1 MVRPEHRGR
10 PEVRGTANRR
20 VEERTPQPAGSVGR
34 SPMPPFVGRADALA
48 VLDGAWARS
57 LVGGGELV
65 LVGGEAGAGKTRLAA
80 EFARSVR
87 DGGAAVLRGTC
98 EPDLAP
104 PHQPWVQVL
113 EQVLE
118 AVPALALPPA
128 LAALVEPA
136 GVGPPA
142 DAALARA
149 RLHAA
154 FAQVLAA
161 AAHRGPTLVV
171 LDDLHWAGPQTLA
184 VLGHLARTGPP
195 ARTVVLG
202 TFRDTG
208 DERGDP
214 LDRCLADLRRHDT
227 VTRLPL
233 AGLDE
238 EAVERFVAGAVGH
251 PLDADL
257 RTLARELADRSGGN
271 AFLLGELWRHLVG
284 AGAVAPVRAQWA
296 VRDRTAGATVP
307 AGVREVVAA
316 RLRRLSPAARGL
328 VELAAVAG
336 RCSDLEILAAALGT
350 TPDAL
355 DAPLDEL
362 LRARLLAPVEAV
374 ALVHRFEH
382 AVVRES
388 VESGMRPIARRR
400 AHLALAEALEQA
412 SGPHRGRS
420 LTELARHLAA
430 SAPLAPPDKAVRY
443 ALLAAAQATDRA
455 AHDEAAAHLDAV
467 LTCGPTGI
475 DRARVLV
482 ALAAAGLRSGA
493 YGRCRDRAFEA
504 VDAVADLDEP
514 EACELLA
521 EAAVLYAEADDLPGP
536 PRTPAVA
543 LVRRA
548 VERVGADAG
557 PAAVR
562 LQASLGRALA
572 VEGRVGEAVGRI
584 EVAVARAREIGDVGA
599 LLVGL
604 RAAVTARPDPRHV
617 LDASVELQELAE
629 RHGELWSV
637 AYGSGHEGRARI
649 ALGELDGAA
658 DAVARMRRAAE
669 TGRYPLFRHLAAH
682 LDAVLALAAGDLTG
696 AERNLALAASS
707 DATAGAGPDGVDG
720 LAMVAVR
727 RAQGRLADVLPVVRT
742 RARGAAP
749 PVWGPA
755 LAACYAELG
764 RVEDARAV
772 LDTLAPRG
780 FAAVPRDPMW
790 PACAGFLAEG
800 CVRTGA
806 RAHADALDGALAPFA
821 GTNLTAAF
829 TLCLG
834 PADRL
839 RAGLHALAGRPDEA
853 DACFRAARALARR
866 SGSRLWE
873 AEVLADRA
881 AVLATRGDAAG
892 AARSRARAE
901 ALAGPIGL
909 ALRPGVPPAD
919 VLSEREREVLGAVAA
934 GLSNRGIAARLF
946 ISEHTVAN
954 HVRAILRK
962 TGSANRTE
970 AAARHLR
977 GS

>member
-1 MVRPEHRGR
+1 
-10 PEVRGTANRR
+10 
-20 VEERTPQPAGSVGR
+20 
-34 SPMPPFVGRADALA
+34 MPPFVGRADALA
-48 VLDGAWARS
+48 VLDGAWSRS
-57 LVGGGELV
+57 LVGDGELV

-104 PHQPWVQVL
+104 PHQPWVQVV

-118 AVPALALPPA
+118 AVPAYAVPPA
-128 LAALVEPA
+128 LTALVEPA
-136 GVGPPA
+136 VAVGPPV
-142 DAALARA
+142 DAAVARA
-149 RLHAA
+149 RLHAG

-161 AAHRGPTLVV
+161 AAHRRPTLVV

-184 VLGHLARTGPP
+184 VLGHLARTGLP
-195 ARTVVLG
+195 ARAVVIG

-208 DERGDP
+208 DERSDP

-238 EAVERFVAGAVGH
+238 GAVARFVAGAVGH

-271 AFLLGELWRHLVG
+271 AYLLGELWRHLVG
-284 AGAVAPVRAQWA
+284 AGAVAPVRGRWA
-296 VRDRTAGATVP
+296 VRDRTSGGTVP

-336 RCSDLEILAAALGT
+336 RCSDLEVLAAALHT

-388 VESGMRPIARRR
+388 VETGMRPIARRR

-412 SGPHRGRS
+412 PDRGS
-420 LTELARHLAA
+420 LTELARHLTA
-430 SAPLAPPDKAVRY
+430 SAPLAPPDKAVHY
-443 ALLAAAQATDRA
+443 ALLAAARATGRG
-455 AHDEAAAHLDAV
+455 AHDEAAAYLDAV

-482 ALAAAGLRSGA
+482 ALAAAWLRRGV
-493 YGRCRDRAFEA
+493 YGRCRDRAAEA
-504 VDAVADLDEP
+504 VDTAADLDEP
-514 EACELLA
+514 EARELLA
-521 EAAVLYAEADDLPGP
+521 DAAVLYAEAGHLPES

-557 PAAVR
+557 PAAIR

-572 VEGRVGEAVGRI
+572 AEGRGEEALGRI
-584 EVAVARAREIGDVGA
+584 EVAVARARELGDAGA

-604 RAAVTARPDPRHV
+604 RAAITAWSDPRQV
-617 LDASVELQELAE
+617 LDAAVELQELAE
-629 RHGELWSV
+629 RHGEHWSV
-637 AYGSGHEGRARI
+637 AYGSGHESRARI

-658 DAVARMRRAAE
+658 DAAARMRRTAE
-669 TGRYPLFRHLAAH
+669 TGRYPPFRQSAAH
-682 LDAVLALAAGDLTG
+682 LDAILALAAGDLGG
-696 AERNLALAASS
+696 AERSLALAEPD
-707 DATAGAGPDGVDG
+707 DAAFGDGGDGGDGV
-720 LAMVAVR
+720 AMVVVR
-727 RAQGRLADVLPVVRT
+727 RAQGRLAEVLPLV
-742 RARGAAP
+742 RARARVAAP

-772 LDTLAPRG
+772 LDALAPRG
-780 FAAVPRDPMW
+780 FAGIPRGPMW

-853 DACFRAARALARR
+853 DACFRAAHALARR
-866 SGSRLWE
+866 SGSPLWE

-881 AVLATRGDAAG
+881 AVLTTRGDAGG

-901 ALAGPIGL
+901 ALAGPIGH

-919 VLSEREREVLGAVAA
+919 GLSDREREVLAAVAA